1 MKVQMSEFDVA
12 VVEKMLNDV
21 KDYKSAVAC
30 ANACDNTRQS
40 QKELSEINA
49 RWKQNPVDA
58 LYLYNSQLASK
69 ITDTGRAVLDELIN
83 KFNDDVGSKMGIF
96 SYSIMTPSEYEKYSI
111 EQEKRK
117 ADLRQAC
124 LTNRC
129 ELIDKQISRYLD
141 SFGRTVT
148 HAENGNLMSK
158 ATVTM
163 FVGYA
168 KSNPHMNSDYSALK
182 KFIDNVNA
190 LREGTGF
197 VHSES
202 FKEYANDESFVAKF
216 SEIGN
221 KYYEDVAK
229 LVERA
234 EKLKD

>member
-1 MKVQMSEFDVA
+1 MSEFDVA

-58 LYLYNSQLASK
+58 LYLYNDKLANS
-69 ITDTGRAVLDELIN
+69 ITESGRAVLNELIN
-83 KFNDDVGSKMGIF
+83 SFNDNVGSKLGIF
-96 SYSIMTPSEYEKYSI
+96 SYSIMTPDEYSKYSA

-117 ADLRQAC
+117 AELRQAFIID
-124 LTNRC
+124 RC
-129 ELIDKQISRYLD
+129 TLIDRQISRYLD

-168 KSNPHMNSDYSALK
+168 TSNPHMNSDYSVLK

-190 LREGTGF
+190 LRAGSGF
-197 VHSES
+197 VHCES